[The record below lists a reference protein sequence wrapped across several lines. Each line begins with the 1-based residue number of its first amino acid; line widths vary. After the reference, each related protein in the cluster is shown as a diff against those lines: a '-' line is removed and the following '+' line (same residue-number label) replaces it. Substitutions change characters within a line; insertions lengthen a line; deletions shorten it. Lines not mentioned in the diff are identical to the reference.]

1 MIRRS
6 LDFTESES
14 RGVGPN
20 ELAAERAAIKTE
32 MLAALERHGRRRGDI
47 LAEERRA
54 MKDRVIDVSRRA
66 N

>member
-1 MIRRS
+1 MS
-6 LDFTESES
+6 WPQSAPLS
-14 RGVGPN
+14 RP
-20 ELAAERAAIKTE
+20 E